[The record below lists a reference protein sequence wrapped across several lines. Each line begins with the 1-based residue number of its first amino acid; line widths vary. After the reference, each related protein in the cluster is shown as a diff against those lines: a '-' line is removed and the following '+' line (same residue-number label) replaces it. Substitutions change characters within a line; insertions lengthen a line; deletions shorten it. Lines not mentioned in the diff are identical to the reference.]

1 MNGNL
6 NVIRAVIR
14 FFFLGDKKHFYYFY
28 YDVRVS
34 WRLIVATLISNS
46 VNPSSS
52 FFFPSL
58 LQTKMF
64 YKKSEEK
71 KRCNQDL
78 FPVALSW
85 SNWQWQTAGNQLDR
99 ERTNW
104 DHQLTLISRTLCLC
118 DRWLPV
124 LLNGTNELTFPFF
137 ILWRIQPLVCHIIP
151 FCFLVEDGDK
161 SNSPAELVHDDG
173 QPTSDARQ
181 DAR

>member
-1 MNGNL
+1 MNGNH

-14 FFFLGDKKHFYYFY
+14 FSFWGIKNI
-28 YDVRVS
+28 S
-34 WRLIVATLISNS
+34 TLISNS

-104 DHQLTLISRTLCLC
+104 DHQLTLISRTLCLG

-151 FCFLVEDGDK
+151 FCFLGGRRRQVEF
-161 SNSPAELVHDDG
+161 
-173 QPTSDARQ
+173 TCRARTRRR
-181 DAR
+181 ATN

>member
-78 FPVALSW
+78 FPVALS
-85 SNWQWQTAGNQLDR
+85 
-99 ERTNW
+99 
-104 DHQLTLISRTLCLC
+104 
-118 DRWLPV
+118 
-124 LLNGTNELTFPFF
+124 
-137 ILWRIQPLVCHIIP
+137 
-151 FCFLVEDGDK
+151 
-161 SNSPAELVHDDG
+161 
-173 QPTSDARQ
+173 
-181 DAR
+181 